1 MNVQGFDVRIVP
13 LSWGITALLLLA
25 AAVLLWPQAPWGRLR
40 QFWQRAPRLIGGL
53 SALAC
58 LLAGWWLIQAL
69 QLVEL
74 DAALV
79 GLLALLSALIIGVYL
94 PGLPARAHARRRDRL
109 LLQTVDLTG
118 YLQFVVE
125 SSQGDVEILRRYV
138 RRPQRPIADVQAVIA
153 TALAELDRRRRG
165 NIFEALVDQATET
178 GSLPLIASCTT
189 LMHGARTNR
198 RALAP
203 LLAQQREQLFDTVV
217 EACKQR
223 AQRIELLLIGISAA
237 SLAFGLLPFI
247 LYVMAGGGTLL
258 TSILGG

>member
-1 MNVQGFDVRIVP
+1 MSIAGFDLRVVP
-13 LSWGITALLLLA
+13 LLWAITALLLLGA
-25 AAVLLWPQAPWGRLR
+25 ALLLWPNIPWGRLQR
-40 QFWQRAPRLIGGL
+40 FWQRAPRLIGGVSGL
-53 SALAC
+53 TC

-74 DAALV
+74 AAVLA
-79 GLLALLSALIIGVYL
+79 GLLALLPALIFGIYL
-94 PGLPARAHARRRDRL
+94 PGLPARAYVRRRDRL

-138 RRPQRPIADVQAVIA
+138 RRPQRPIADVQAVVA
-153 TALAELDRRRRG
+153 MALAELDRRRRG
-165 NIFEALVDQATET
+165 SVFEVLVEQATET

-247 LYVMAGGGTLL
+247 LYVMTGGGTLL
-258 TSILGG
+258 TGIFGG